1 MRKSNVRKMMK
12 NATVKT
18 VNVVETNTTESLLAQ
33 TVINGSTTVC
43 GKRIAAVPVSLL
55 RIDKS
60 YQREPKGDSIQNL
73 IKEWDMN
80 SCDFLDVSFRDG
92 SFYIIDGQH
101 RYTAAKFIGVPTLPC
116 IIRTGLTKNKEA
128 IIFARQN
135 RNVKKLYPYDTYKA
149 NVECADISYPEVRVD
164 MEIDRICKTYNIE
177 VKKMG
182 GYTKGNKIL
191 RSLSRARD
199 IVSSNGSDC
208 FEWIIKTICLTNW
221 ENCSLSYSKEI
232 LSLLKSFY
240 IENKDNI
247 DTYEDSVRKVMN
259 SITPMQLISMS
270 RANYSEYSVYTALNI
285 CFKKLIDS
293 NKTQSVKVVS
303 AS

>member
-1 MRKSNVRKMMK
+1 MRKNARKMMK
-12 NATVKT
+12 NATVNT
-18 VNVVETNTTESLLAQ
+18 VNTVETNTTESILSQ
-33 TVINGSTTVC
+33 TVINGATTVC
-43 GKRIAAVPVSLL
+43 GKKIAAVPVSLL

-92 SFYIIDGQH
+92 NFYIIDGQH
-101 RYTAAKFIGVPTLPC
+101 RYTAAKFLGVQTLPC
-116 IIRTGLTKNKEA
+116 VVRMGLTKNKEA

-149 NVECADISYPEVRVD
+149 NVECGDTSYPEVRID
-164 MEIDRICKTYNIE
+164 MEIDRICKVYNIE
-177 VKKMG
+177 VKKVSA
-182 GYTKGNKIL
+182 YTKGNKIL
-191 RSLSRARD
+191 RSLSRSRE
-199 IVSSNGSDC
+199 IVSRNGVDC

-232 LSLLKSFY
+232 ISLLNNFY
-240 IENKDNI
+240 VENKDNL
-247 DTYEDSVRKVMN
+247 DRYENAVKNVMN
-259 SITPMQLISMS
+259 GTTPMQLIAMS
-270 RANYSEYSVYTALNI
+270 KANYSEYTMQTGLNI
-285 CFKKLIDS
+285 CFKKLIEKS
-293 NKTQSVKVVS
+293 GNQSVNITS